1 MTKLRPLSLYLVIFC
16 FALCKPKIKAA
27 QFPTVDSLY
36 SWINVELE
44 YRTDTSRYFILDQ
57 VRSECASDFDCV
69 YKTYTDLIS
78 RFELNLDL
86 FLCFYIN
93 QEIINIC
100 ERASEQEKLVLGYRN
115 QGRFA
120 ASLNDVGIAFSSFEK
135 ASEIAAVLNNKELE
149 LEVKSYQYYEL
160 LKHSPEYTFDKPTVD
175 SLLEEIKLN
184 IGKGAQYGLLGCAIA
199 LDYVDQKAYNLA
211 EQYLLQVA
219 DIEIPSTQLMVAEI
233 KSDIAR
239 GRNNYEKAIQCNKN
253 VIKISKDLNSL
264 WSEINALLNLAEL
277 EMTFNNREKALEY
290 LEATSLDN
298 DDSEMVDLKVRY
310 FDLYYTH
317 FKEAGRYPTALYCL
331 EKKLYNEK
339 IWKNRNKGFNA
350 FQFYLEKEKKLNKLE
365 RERQRKKRHTSYVIL
380 ILSLLSSGLLATGF
394 FYQQKKKKQLSIQ
407 NQKIK
412 DQATRLKN
420 IDQTKSRFFANI
432 SHELRT
438 PITLIKGPLNT
449 LVTAPDLSEKSYK
462 LIQLAKENTGNLE
475 SLVNSILDLSKIEAG
490 RMTLKEEPIVL
501 YDFSRRIVSN
511 FESHAQRNEIQLRF
525 EYLANDHLNLQL
537 DKDKLETVLNNLLSN
552 AIKFTDKGGVIS
564 LNVEDKKKDIL
575 ISVNDTG
582 RGISNTDLPHVFNRY
597 FQSEMEHT
605 PSEGGTGIGLA
616 FAKELVELME
626 GNISVQSE
634 VGSGTS
640 FFVELPR
647 KEILGTSMWEE
658 EIVQEKLVHGSGE
671 LAYRKLS
678 DVEADDH
685 DTAYMVSNIPIIRK
699 NILLV
704 EDNSS
709 IQDYVRI
716 ILEDQFNI
724 ELVSNGQE
732 AIEYLNNALDSSDDS
747 FPDLIISDVMMPLMD
762 GFQFIEHIKS
772 DTNLSQIPVIMLTAR
787 ADLKDKIKALRIG
800 VDDYLYKPFNEEE
813 LKVRVENLLRNYDAR
828 SISESE
834 QTEEHSIPVFSQ
846 EDMKWLAM
854 FEDYILKNYTQ
865 QILNIPKIAFDM
877 AMSESSLLRKL
888 KQLTGLSPAKY
899 LQEVRLEK
907 AMTLLV
913 CKAYNSV
920 SRVAVEV
927 GYSDTRSFSRSF
939 KNRFGK
945 SPSDCLRS

>member
-1 MTKLRPLSLYLVIFC
+1 MTKLHPLYLVIFC
-16 FALCKPKIKAA
+16 FAACIPKIKAEH
-27 QFPTVDSLY
+27 FPTVDSLY

-44 YRTDTSRYFILDQ
+44 YRTDTSRYFILEQ
-57 VRSECASDFDCV
+57 VRSECESDFDCV

-86 FLCFYIN
+86 SICFYIN

-100 ERASEQEKLVLGYRN
+100 ERASEQEKLILGYRN

-120 ASLNDVGIAFSSFEK
+120 AALNDVGIAFSSFEK
-135 ASEIAAVLNNKELE
+135 AGEIAIALDNKVLE
-149 LEVKSYQYYEL
+149 LEVNAYQYYEL
-160 LKHSPEYTFDKPTVD
+160 LKHSPDFKVDKQKVD
-175 SLLEEIKLN
+175 SLLEEINLI
-184 IGKGAQYGLLGCAIA
+184 IGKGTQYGLLSCAIA
-199 LDYVDQKAYNLA
+199 FDYVDQGAYDLA
-211 EQYLLQVA
+211 EQYLLQVK
-219 DIEIPSTQLMVAEI
+219 DIKLPYTQLMVAEI
-233 KSDIAR
+233 KSEIAR
-239 GRNNYEKAIQCNKN
+239 ERNEFEKAIQCYQK
-253 VIKISKDLNSL
+253 VIKISRDLNNL
-264 WSEINALLNLAEL
+264 WSEINALLNLADLEL
-277 EMTFNNREKALEY
+277 TFNSREKALEY
-290 LEATSLDN
+290 LKATSLES
-298 DDSEMVDLKVRY
+298 DDSEMLDLKVRY
-310 FDLYYTH
+310 HDLKYEYYA
-317 FKEAGRYPTALYCL
+317 EVGDYANSLMNL

-350 FQFYLEKEKKLNKLE
+350 FQFYLEKEKKLNKIE
-365 RERQRKKRHTSYVIL
+365 RERQRKERQTSYVIL

-449 LVTAPDLSEKSYK
+449 LVNASDLSEKSYK

-490 RMTLKEEPIVL
+490 RMILKEESVAL
-501 YDFSRRIVSN
+501 YALSRRIVSN

-525 EYLANDHLNLQL
+525 EYLANDQLNLQL

-564 LNVEDKKKDIL
+564 LKVEDKKKDIL

-597 FQSEMEHT
+597 FQSEMEET

-634 VGSGTS
+634 VGLGTS

-658 EIVQEKLVHGSGE
+658 EAVQEKLVHGSGE
-671 LAYRKLS
+671 LARRKLS
-678 DVEADDH
+678 YVEADDH
-685 DTAYMVSNIPIIRK
+685 DTAYMASTISDSRK

-709 IQDYVRI
+709 IQEYITI
-716 ILEDQFNI
+716 ILEDQFDI
-724 ELVSNGQE
+724 EFVSNGQE
-732 AIEYLNNALDSSDDS
+732 AIEYLNNTLDSSNDS

-762 GFQFIEHIKS
+762 GFQFIEYIKA
-772 DTNLSQIPVIMLTAR
+772 DTNLNQVPVIMLTAR
-787 ADLKDKIKALRIG
+787 ADMKDKIKALRIG
-800 VDDYLYKPFNEEE
+800 VDDYLFKPFNEEE
-813 LKVRVENLLRNYDAR
+813 LKVRIENLLRNYDAR

-834 QTEEHSIPVFSQ
+834 QTEEHNIPVFSQ
-846 EDMKWLAM
+846 EDMEWLAM
-854 FEDYILKNYTQ
+854 FEDYISKNYTQ